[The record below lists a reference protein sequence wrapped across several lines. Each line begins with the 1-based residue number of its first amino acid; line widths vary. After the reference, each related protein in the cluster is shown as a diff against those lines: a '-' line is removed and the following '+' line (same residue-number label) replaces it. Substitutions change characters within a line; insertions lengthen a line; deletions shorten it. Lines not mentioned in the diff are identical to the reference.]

1 MYTPVFFLF
10 LKITD
15 LRTYVRMLIVSN
27 NKIGITHVDM
37 FLLFP
42 PLNFKIKKITSIYR
56 TYIRMSLID
65 TRLIEI
71 GNNGNP
77 QCDTRHNNTISL
89 SFVNNNKL
97 DHHHRKRIMMYN
109 NNGCGGVV
117 DNIELCSVG

>member
-1 MYTPVFFLF
+1 
-10 LKITD
+10 
-15 LRTYVRMLIVSN
+15 
-27 NKIGITHVDM
+27 
-37 FLLFP
+37 
-42 PLNFKIKKITSIYR
+42 
-56 TYIRMSLID
+56 MSLID

-71 GNNGNP
+71 GNNGQLSINSLDKQVITYP